1 MLGGPIG
8 GQSNSFKL
16 SPSLKKIL
24 QPVLIAFSFLLLTF
38 ALEKFTSPLEA
49 LSGVKQFYLPAGL
62 NLSLLLSCG
71 LQYTPVLVLSNLIVY
86 LWLDPLSANPVSLG
100 ILAMAVSLAYGVGA
114 AFVRLLLARSEAR
127 LQGRKGFSQLLQGGL
142 GVAVAAAITQSFGLA
157 LTGVIQWSQV
167 PVAFLGGVV
176 GIILGILS
184 ITPFWVFYGVPALE
198 NLGQKISN
206 EKTFYSK
213 LSLASRLSKSFALE
227 AFLLLAATLLLNLLI
242 FRLPVTD
249 HFALFALF
257 SLPLVAMAIMRGL
270 EGVTTGILIA
280 SSAVIFTFWCFPVS
294 EFRVAELQALVLA
307 ASLNGLLIGSAVT
320 EKEFNQKGLKHREAV
335 LESIGFAA
343 THILGK
349 TDWEKRVNEVLRN
362 LGEATEVSRVYIFE
376 NRNKHG
382 DLAFESPVYEWC
394 GNGVLFDPHHHKVLN
409 VLRSHQLEENAKNL
423 AEGEAVHFQIEDLAE
438 RERLIL
444 TTLGIR
450 STVVVPIFA
459 EGQWWGCL
467 CLDRDL
473 SQPDWTIPEIAGLK
487 AAARVLGTLLARA
500 RMETQFRQ
508 LTGNIRAVF
517 WVSTPDGL
525 QRVYVSPAYEQ
536 IWGRSCASLHQDPT
550 SWMSS
555 IHAGDFARVQGALA
569 KQMWGEYVEEYRII
583 LPDRSVRWIRDRG
596 FPVKDDQGQVC
607 QIVGLAEDISVQK
620 QVEEQLKSTTLL
632 LSTLVDNLQSGIL
645 VEDEERRVIHVSQL
659 FCSMF
664 EIPTPRQALLGIDS
678 RLLFMKPKAFADQI
692 EERIRGGV
700 AVMGEELT
708 PEDGRILKRDYVP
721 LRTSADDRYY
731 LWQYTDITDRKRAE
745 EQIKASLTEK
755 EVLLK
760 EIHHRVKN
768 NLQIISSLLSL
779 QARQMG
785 NGKPLQMFQDSQN
798 RLKAMALI
806 HERLYQSPDLAQIDF
821 ANYARGLAEYLLG
834 TYQVDGH
841 RIHLDLQV
849 EPVPM
854 TVDMAIPCALT
865 INELVSNSLKY
876 AFPDRFDGEIG
887 IGLSPVGEDCLR
899 LVVRDNGVGLAP
911 DLDLN
916 KSKSLG
922 LKLVRSLTEQ
932 LNGTLTHT
940 SNSEGTSFEI
950 LFPRGKN

>member
-1 MLGGPIG
+1 MPGGPI
-8 GQSNSFKL
+8 GQSNSFRL

-24 QPVLIAFSFLLLTF
+24 QPLLIAGSFLLLSM
-38 ALEKFTSPLEA
+38 AVEKFTSPLEVN
-49 LSGVKQFYLPAGL
+49 GVKLIYLPAGL
-62 NLSLLLSCG
+62 NLALLLSCG
-71 LQYTPVLVLSNLIVY
+71 LQYTPVLVLSNLVVD
-86 LWLDPLSANPVSLG
+86 LWLDPVPASPMSLV
-100 ILAMAVSLAYGVGA
+100 ILAMAISLAYMLGA
-114 AFVRLLLARSEAR
+114 ALVRLLLARSEAR

-142 GVAVAAAITQSFGLA
+142 AVSIAASITQSVGLG
-157 LTGVIQWSQV
+157 LVGVISWNQV
-167 PVAFLGGVV
+167 PIGFLGGIV
-176 GIILGILS
+176 GLILGILS
-184 ITPFWVFYGVPALE
+184 VTPFWVFYAVPALE
-198 NLGQKISN
+198 VLGQKLSY
-206 EKTFYSK
+206 EKDFYSK
-213 LSLASRLSKSFALE
+213 LSLASRLSRPFALE
-227 AFLLLAATLLLNLLI
+227 MLTLLVATLLLTLLI

-249 HFALFALF
+249 HFILFALF
-257 SLPLVAMAIMRGL
+257 SLPLVAMAITRGL
-270 EGVTTGILIA
+270 GGVTTGILIS
-280 SSAVIFTFWCFPVS
+280 SSAVILTFWFFPVS
-294 EFRVAELQALVLA
+294 EFRVAQLQALILA
-307 ASLNGLLIGSAVT
+307 ASLNALLIGSAVT
-320 EKEFNQKGLKHREAV
+320 EKEFNQKGLKHRESV

-343 THILGK
+343 THILGN
-349 TDWEKRVNEVLRN
+349 TDWEKRVNHVLKN
-362 LGEATEVSRVYIFE
+362 LGEATEVTRVYIFE
-376 NRNKHG
+376 HRPKQG
-382 DLAFESPVYEWC
+382 DLAFGSPVYEWC
-394 GNGVLFDPHHHKVLN
+394 GTGVLFDPHYHRVLN
-409 VLRSHQLEENAKNL
+409 VLRSHQLEQSAKNL
-423 AEGEAVHFQIEDLAE
+423 AEGQAIHFQIEDLAE
-438 RERLIL
+438 KERSIL

-500 RMETQFRQ
+500 RTETQFRQ

-525 QRVYVSPAYEQ
+525 QRTYVSPAYEQ
-536 IWGRSCASLHQDPT
+536 IWGRSCASLHADPT

-555 IHAGDFARVQGALA
+555 IHAGDFVRVQTALA

-596 FPVKDDQGQVC
+596 FPVKDEQGQVC

-659 FCSMF
+659 FCLMF
-664 EIPTPRQALLGIDS
+664 EIPTPRQALLGVDS
-678 RLLFMKPKAFADQI
+678 RLLFLKPKAFAEKI
-692 EERIRGGV
+692 EDRIRGGV
-700 AVMGEELT
+700 AVMGEELAL
-708 PEDGRILKRDYVP
+708 EDGRILKRDYVP
-721 LRTSADDRYY
+721 LHTSADDRYH
-731 LWQYTDITDRKRAE
+731 LWQYTDITDRKKAE
-745 EQIKASLTEK
+745 VQIKASLTEK

-779 QARQMG
+779 QARQTG
-785 NGKPLQMFQDSQN
+785 NGKRLQMFQDSQT

-821 ANYARGLAEYLLG
+821 ANYSRGLAEYLLG
-834 TYQVDGH
+834 MYQIDGH
-841 RIHLDLQV
+841 RIRLDMQV
-849 EPVPM
+849 EPVLM
-854 TVDMAIPCALT
+854 TVDMAIPCALA

-876 AFPDRFDGEIG
+876 AFPDRSEGEIG
-887 IGLSPVGEDCLR
+887 IGLTSATDNCLR

-911 DLDLN
+911 NLDLN
-916 KSKSLG
+916 NPKSLG

-932 LNGTLTHT
+932 LNGTLEHT
-940 SNSEGTSFEI
+940 SNGQGTTFEI

>member
-1 MLGGPIG
+1 MGR
-8 GQSNSFKL
+8 
-16 SPSLKKIL
+16 
-24 QPVLIAFSFLLLTF
+24 
-38 ALEKFTSPLEA
+38 
-49 LSGVKQFYLPAGL
+49 
-62 NLSLLLSCG
+62 
-71 LQYTPVLVLSNLIVY
+71 
-86 LWLDPLSANPVSLG
+86 SAD
-100 ILAMAVSLAYGVGA
+100 
-114 AFVRLLLARSEAR
+114 R
-127 LQGRKGFSQLLQGGL
+127 
-142 GVAVAAAITQSFGLA
+142 
-157 LTGVIQWSQV
+157 V
-167 PVAFLGGVV
+167 PGSVV
-176 GIILGILS
+176 GIILGILA

-198 NLGQKISN
+198 VLGQKLSN
-206 EKTFYSK
+206 EKTFYEK
-213 LSLASRLSKSFALE
+213 LSLAARLSKTFALE
-227 AFLLLAATLLLNLLI
+227 TFVLLVGTLLLTLLV
-242 FRLPVTD
+242 FRLPVRD

-257 SLPLVAMAIMRGL
+257 SLPLVGMAIVRGL
-270 EGVTTGILIA
+270 CGVTTGILVA
-280 SSAVIFTFWCFPVS
+280 VSTVIFTFWCFPVS
-294 EFRVAELQALVLA
+294 EIRVAELQALLLA

-320 EKEFNQKGLKHREAV
+320 EKEFNQRGLKHRESV

-349 TDWEKRVNEVLRN
+349 TDWEKRVNDVLKN

-376 NRNKHG
+376 NRTKQG

-409 VLRSHQLEENAKNL
+409 VLRGHQLQENAKSL
-423 AEGEAVHFQIEDLAE
+423 AEGQAIHFEIEDLAE
-438 RERLIL
+438 RERAIL

-450 STVVVPIFA
+450 STVAVPIFT

-473 SQPDWTIPEIAGLK
+473 SQPDWTIPEMVGLR

-536 IWGRSCASLHQDPT
+536 IWGRSCASLRHDPT
-550 SWMSS
+550 SWMSP
-555 IHAGDFARVQGALA
+555 IHAADFGRVQTALA
-569 KQMWGEYVEEYRII
+569 KLMWGEYVEEYRII

-596 FPVKDDQGQVC
+596 FPVKDEQGQVC

-645 VEDEERRVIHVSQL
+645 VEDEDRRVIHVSQL

-664 EIPTPRQALLGIDS
+664 EFPTPRHALLGVDS
-678 RLLFMKPKAFADQI
+678 RLLFLKPKPFADQI
-692 EERIRGGV
+692 EDRIRGGV

-708 PEDGRILKRDYVP
+708 LEDGRILKRDYVP
-721 LRTSADDRYY
+721 LRTSADDRYH

-745 EQIKASLTEK
+745 GLIKASLTEK

-785 NGKPLQMFQDSQN
+785 NGKPSQMFQDSQN

-841 RIHLDLQV
+841 RIHLNLQV
-849 EPVPM
+849 ETIRM

-876 AFPDRFDGEIG
+876 AFPDRKEGEIG
-887 IGLSPVGEDCLR
+887 IELRSANDSCLR
-899 LVVRDNGVGLAP
+899 LIVRDNGVGLAP

-916 KSKSLG
+916 NSKSLG

-932 LNGTLTHT
+932 LSGTLTHT
-940 SNSEGTSFEI
+940 SNDHGTTFEI
-950 LFPRGKN
+950 VFPRGKN

>member
-1 MLGGPIG
+1 MFGGPIG
-8 GQSNSFKL
+8 GQSDSFKL

-24 QPVLIAFSFLLLTF
+24 QPVLIAGSFLLLSI
-38 ALEKFTSPLEA
+38 ALEKVTSPLQA
-49 LSGVKQFYLPAGL
+49 LTGIKQIYLPAGL

-71 LQYTPVLVLSNLIVY
+71 LQYAPVLILSNLIVT
-86 LWLDPLSANPVSLG
+86 LWLDPLPASPVTLVM
-100 ILAMAVSLAYGVGA
+100 LAIAVSLAYALGA
-114 AFVRLLLARSEAR
+114 ALVRMLLARSEAR

-142 GVAVAAAITQSFGLA
+142 AVSIAASITQSVGLA
-157 LTGVIQWSQV
+157 GAGVIGWGQV

-176 GIILGILS
+176 GVIVGILS
-184 ITPFWVFYGVPALE
+184 ITPFWVFYAMPALE
-198 NLGQKISN
+198 VLGQKLSN
-206 EKTFYSK
+206 EKTFYAKLGLAGK
-213 LSLASRLSKSFALE
+213 LSKPLTLE
-227 AFLLLAATLLLNLLI
+227 MSLLLFATLLLDLLI
-242 FRLPVTD
+242 FRLPVVD
-249 HFALFALF
+249 HFGLFALF
-257 SLPLVAMAIMRGL
+257 SLPLVAVAIVRGL
-270 EGVTTGILIA
+270 GGVTTGILIA
-280 SSAVIFTFWCFPVS
+280 SSGIICTYWCFPVS
-294 EFRVAELQALVLA
+294 QLRVAEIQALMLA

-320 EKEFNQKGLKHREAV
+320 EKEFNQKGLRQRESV

-343 THILGK
+343 TYILGK
-349 TDWEKRVNEVLRN
+349 TDWEKRVNHVLKN
-362 LGEATEVSRVYIFE
+362 LGEATDVSRVYIFE
-376 NRNKHG
+376 NRPSQG
-382 DLAFESPVYEWC
+382 SLAFESPVYEWC
-394 GNGVLFDPHHHKVLN
+394 GSGMLFDSHHHKVLN
-409 VLRSHQLEENAKNL
+409 VLRSHQLQENANNL
-423 AEGEAVHFQIEDLAE
+423 AEGQAVHFQIEDLAE
-438 RERLIL
+438 KERAIL

-467 CLDRDL
+467 GLDRDL
-473 SQPDWTIPEIAGLK
+473 SQPDWTIPEIDGLK

-536 IWGRSCASLHQDPT
+536 IWGRSCASLHEDPT
-550 SWMSS
+550 SWMST
-555 IHAGDFARVQGALA
+555 IHAGDFPRVQAALA
-569 KQMWGEYVEEYRII
+569 KQMWGEFVEEYRII

-659 FCSMF
+659 FCTMF
-664 EIPTPRQALLGIDS
+664 EFPTPRQALLGIDS
-678 RLLFMKPKAFADQI
+678 RLLFLKPKAFADEI
-692 EERIRGGV
+692 EERIRRGV

-708 PEDGRILKRDYVP
+708 LEDSRILKRDYMP
-721 LRTSADDRYY
+721 LRTSADDRYH

-745 EQIKASLTEK
+745 GQIKASLTEK

-821 ANYARGLAEYLLG
+821 AKYARGLAEYLLG
-834 TYQVDGH
+834 TYQIDGH

-849 EPVPM
+849 ESVPM

-876 AFPDRFDGEIG
+876 AFPDRPDGEIG
-887 IGLSPVGEDCLR
+887 IGLSSAGDDSLR

-916 KSKSLG
+916 KCKSLG

-932 LNGTLTHT
+932 LNGTLNHA
-940 SNSEGTSFEI
+940 SNKQGTTFEI
-950 LFPRGKN
+950 LFPRVKN